1 MVGNAYKIEHK
12 QQKRTNLFYFYGKFK
27 PMPSTYPS
35 AAPVIFTA
43 FANPRGDLP
52 NLTQELNGI
61 QDVLQDL
68 ERQGKIKKHLTR
80 TDTDLNAYFDFL
92 RSWKNEVSI
101 FHYGGHANSEG
112 LTLQNA
118 HTFFEPLAKEL
129 VERNPDSLVLVFL
142 NGCSTR
148 QHVDTLFALG
158 VKAVIAT
165 SVSIADDLA
174 TRFAV
179 RFYQNLA
186 KQDALET
193 AYTSAANYA
202 KGNRSDTQLRHFGTV
217 LRGLALP
224 GTSEES
230 ATNFP
235 WALYVQDEAVLRHCF
250 FEDQARRQSP
260 PPNPSTYHFNERL
273 SKALIEQMRQ
283 CNPVI
288 QNFWERASSIPHWE
302 SQELI
307 SAKAKEII
315 AYSTVG
321 VIGIQLSK
329 LMAIGQEAYTEGKPK
344 KYVQK
349 CLDIA
354 NYSLDLLNFA
364 LISSLWDA
372 QKQGKFPLDLACQL
386 VLEKRLKTATDPS
399 LPEQLQL
406 LQTLVR
412 AFTST
417 LPAEAWP
424 IPELFDQLEKLP
436 TGSPIEQSI
445 QTLQALHEQ
454 EKNSPF
460 TLADCSLA
468 EEQLIVFFQHFAF
481 LAAYQMA
488 SIKNIGY
495 RQIRNDEPRYIH
507 RYHALGLDS
516 KANRD
521 AEKINY
527 TVDTAYSDAVL
538 LYRGEDY
545 RTGISLFPFVLD
557 YHALTFEQGSKICF
571 FQNKDIIGEELYYVF
586 LEDNELQKIEHKGL
600 LRQDSNYNEL
610 LLQLENRKQLNLDSV
625 VTQFQQ
631 AREALLA

>member
-1 MVGNAYKIEHK
+1 
-12 QQKRTNLFYFYGKFK
+12 
-27 PMPSTYPS
+27 MPSTYPS
-35 AAPVIFTA
+35 AASVVFTA
-43 FANPRGDLP
+43 FANPRGDLH
-52 NLTQELNGI
+52 NLTQEQNGI
-61 QDVLQDL
+61 QDVLHDL
-68 ERQGKIKKHLTR
+68 ERQGKVKKHLIR
-80 TDTDLNAYFDFL
+80 TDTDLDAYFDFL

-179 RFYQNLA
+179 RFYENLA

-202 KGNRSDTQLRHFGTV
+202 KGSRNDTQLRHFGTV
-217 LRGLALP
+217 LRGLALR
-224 GTSEES
+224 SAADES
-230 ATNFP
+230 ASNFP

-250 FEDQARRQSP
+250 FDDQARLTSP
-260 PPNPSTYHFNERL
+260 PPNPATFHFNERL

-283 CNPVI
+283 YNPVI
-288 QNFWERASSIPHWE
+288 QNFWERANSIPHWE

-315 AYSTVG
+315 AYSAVG

-329 LMAIGQEAYTEGKPK
+329 LMAIGQEAYADSKPK
-344 KYVQK
+344 EYVQK
-349 CLDIA
+349 CLDISSH
-354 NYSLDLLNFA
+354 SLDLLNFA

-372 QKQGKFPLDLACQL
+372 QKQGKFPLGLACQL
-386 VLEKRLKTATDPS
+386 ALEKRLKAATKPS

-406 LQTLVR
+406 LQTLVDTFSS
-412 AFTST
+412 A
-417 LPAEAWP
+417 LPAAAWP
-424 IPELFDQLEKLP
+424 LPELADQLENLA
-436 TGSPIEQSI
+436 TGSPLDQSI
-445 QTLQALHEQ
+445 QTLQALDERG
-454 EKNSPF
+454 NDRSF
-460 TLADCSLA
+460 TLADCSVA

-481 LAAYQMA
+481 LAAYHMA

-516 KANRD
+516 KTNLD

-557 YHALTFEQGSKICF
+557 YHALTFEQGSKVCF
-571 FQNKDIIGEELYYVF
+571 FQTKDIIGEELYYVF
-586 LEDNELQKIEHKGL
+586 LEDNKRQKIEYKGL

-631 AREALLA
+631 AREALLV